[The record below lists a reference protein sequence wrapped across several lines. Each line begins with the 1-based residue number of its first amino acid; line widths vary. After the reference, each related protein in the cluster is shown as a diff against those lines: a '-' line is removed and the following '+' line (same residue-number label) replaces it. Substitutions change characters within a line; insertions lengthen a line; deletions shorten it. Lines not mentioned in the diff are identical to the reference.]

1 MLPSV
6 TMTSSYSIVFS
17 PCHKWRNNN
26 LFGNVIVNVYSLQL
40 EDLSC
45 YKIAVM
51 PNTSDSFR
59 CDGGGGGVIVVS
71 AQQFFY
77 IYMYVYETKYFL
89 LQILFPQRS
98 LQNIEH
104 ISLHSYM
111 L

>member
-51 PNTSDSFR
+51 PNTSESFR
-59 CDGGGGGVIVVS
+59 
-71 AQQFFY
+71 A
-77 IYMYVYETKYFL
+77 
-89 LQILFPQRS
+89 
-98 LQNIEH
+98 
-104 ISLHSYM
+104 LHSQTPKEVLSFALYA
-111 L
+111 LSKRK

>member
-1 MLPSV
+1 MLPFV

-51 PNTSDSFR
+51 PNISESFR
-59 CDGGGGGVIVVS
+59 
-71 AQQFFY
+71 
-77 IYMYVYETKYFL
+77 T
-89 LQILFPQRS
+89 
-98 LQNIEH
+98 
-104 ISLHSYM
+104 LHSQTSKEILSFALYA
-111 L
+111 LSVT